1 MNENSEFDKRLEQ
14 FINLVNANEQLP
26 SSLRNKE
33 RTGKRKDGSIFFT
46 HQFEGE
52 PRMDPKNLN
61 LLYSLLNSKNE
72 DSIKYWRALSYYLI
86 IRNTS
91 NQITNNNFTFR
102 QIMDLLTL
110 VHQNHL
116 SKLNDDSKELLEVT
130 KDFISSN
137 ALLTSLTPTS
147 MGSLIAN
154 EYSWINANDMFVMG
168 IAKYSD
174 EILDKVSMVYKLL
187 LLEVLLEV
195 NGISMIARKLDTPGL
210 PTKSDIEI
218 LERLG
223 LIVSSG
229 TIKDS
234 FSTNDHD
241 HDHGHDLSYTL
252 NDAPEEEDGYK
263 EDQNPS
269 LPREITNPNF
279 WFDVLNEEGFDIDDW
294 WLEYHWH
301 QRHLKNE
308 FSDFRRITLPQV
320 LLILDRPEVSP
331 QPPVEDRGSNTITM
345 YDILG
350 QFGIDED
357 YADDIYESIYY
368 LEELL
373 DAHMAVNKV
382 RGRSLGKKE
391 IALLAGLKNKR
402 TVSNAISN
410 GEIEKDEKGSLDHKS
425 VIDWVI
431 RKKKR
436 TWRRS
441 VISKMP
447 IKDILEQL

>member
-33 RTGKRKDGSIFFT
+33 TTGKRKDGSRFFLT
-46 HQFEGE
+46 DQFEGE

-154 EYSWINANDMFVMG
+154 EYSWINANDMFVVG

-174 EILDKVSMVYKLL
+174 EILDRVSMVYKLL

-195 NGISMIARKLDTPGL
+195 NGISMIARKPDTPGL

-223 LIVSSG
+223 LIVSSE

-241 HDHGHDLSYTL
+241 LDLSYTL
-252 NDAPEEEDGYK
+252 NDAPEENRQIVDAIHCNCNVLGK
-263 EDQNPS
+263 A
-269 LPREITNPNF
+269 
-279 WFDVLNEEGFDIDDW
+279 DVVG
-294 WLEYHWH
+294 
-301 QRHLKNE
+301 
-308 FSDFRRITLPQV
+308 
-320 LLILDRPEVSP
+320 
-331 QPPVEDRGSNTITM
+331 
-345 YDILG
+345 ILG
-350 QFGIDED
+350 DFG
-357 YADDIYESIYY
+357 
-368 LEELL
+368 
-373 DAHMAVNKV
+373 
-382 RGRSLGKKE
+382 GR
-391 IALLAGLKNKR
+391 
-402 TVSNAISN
+402 
-410 GEIEKDEKGSLDHKS
+410 
-425 VIDWVI
+425 
-431 RKKKR
+431 
-436 TWRRS
+436 
-441 VISKMP
+441 
-447 IKDILEQL
+447 

>member
-33 RTGKRKDGSIFFT
+33 TTGKRKDGSRFFLT
-46 HQFEGE
+46 DQFEGG

-154 EYSWINANDMFVMG
+154 EYSWINANDMFVVG

-174 EILDKVSMVYKLL
+174 EILDRVSMVYKLL

-195 NGISMIARKLDTPGL
+195 NGISMIARKPDTPGL

-223 LIVSSG
+223 LIVSSE

-241 HDHGHDLSYTL
+241 LDLSYTL

-269 LPREITNPNF
+269 LAREIINPNF
-279 WFDVLNEEGFDIDDW
+279 WFDELYEAGVDIDDLG
-294 WLEYHWH
+294 LEYHWH
-301 QRHLKNE
+301 QRHLKNM
-308 FSDFRRITLPQV
+308 FSDFRRITFPEV
-320 LLILDRPEVSP
+320 LLISDRPEVSP

-373 DAHMAVNKV
+373 DAHMAANKV

-391 IALLAGLKNKR
+391 IALLAGLKNER

-425 VIDWVI
+425 VIDWVS

-447 IKDILEQL
+447 IKDILEKL